1 MGPPVSDSF
10 VVITILQDKGPFFY
24 GLWRLH
30 KKFYT
35 MSGITKLTIII
46 FNNLIFLI
54 LFLTPYLTPFK
65 TLFCTQHF

>member
-1 MGPPVSDSF
+1 MGPPVSDCF

-35 MSGITKLTIII
+35 MHFYQLADFNLLILVDMRTRFII
-46 FNNLIFLI
+46 FFISINIFEI
-54 LFLTPYLTPFK
+54 
-65 TLFCTQHF
+65 

>member
-1 MGPPVSDSF
+1 MGPPVSDCF

-35 MSGITKLTIII
+35 M
-46 FNNLIFLI
+46 NLNYWYYKPFLNIYPLERDI
-54 LFLTPYLTPFK
+54 LK
-65 TLFCTQHF
+65 D